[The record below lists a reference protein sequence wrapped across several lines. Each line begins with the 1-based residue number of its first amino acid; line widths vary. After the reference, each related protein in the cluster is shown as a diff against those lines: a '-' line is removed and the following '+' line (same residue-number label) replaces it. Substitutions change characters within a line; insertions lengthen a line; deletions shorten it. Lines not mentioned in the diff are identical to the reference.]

1 MTIKTARIS
10 FFVEYDDASPHG
22 PPAITHE
29 NCPDDMGDLLAINV
43 HNVQMIGTPRVDHHT
58 LPMCSLSYDEVRR
71 IVNRVEDYAGAFDT
85 HIGRALAVAD
95 SENKQR
101 LTEEFWNLLCKYR
114 PAS

>member
-22 PPAITHE
+22 PPAITYE
-29 NCPDDMGDLLAINV
+29 NCPDDLGDLLAINV

-58 LPMCSLSYDEVRR
+58 MPMCSLSYDEVTC
-71 IVNRVEDYAGAFDT
+71 IINRFNTYADAFES

-95 SENKQR
+95 SANTQR
-101 LTEEFWNLLCKYR
+101 ITEEFWNLLCKYR
-114 PAS
+114 SAS